1 MKKPLRLLLIED
13 SENDAQMILRELDRG
28 GYEVTFQRVDTAE
41 QMAAALRAG
50 PWDIAISDFSMPLF
64 SGIGALRVFRE
75 SGLDMPFIVVSG
87 TISEDSAVEAL
98 KAGAHDFIVKGR
110 FARLIPAIERELRE
124 VRFREERRSGL
135 RAQALLAAIV
145 SSSTEAILS
154 TTLDGV
160 VTSWNRGAEKLYGYS
175 AEEVI
180 GKSAA
185 FLAPQQS
192 QVDVSITVS
201 PVTGDRGE
209 VVAIAEIARDIT
221 QRKRMQEQLLISDR
235 MVSIGMLA
243 AGVAHEINNPLSSV
257 MANVDYALRD
267 IQEFEVKPGG
277 PITVEDMREALA
289 DAREAAER
297 VRTIVRDLKLFSRSS
312 DEEPRG
318 PVEVRR
324 VSESS
329 LRMAWNEIR
338 HRARLVKD
346 YTDVP
351 PVAASESRLG
361 QIFLNLVVNAAHSIP
376 EGNAETNEIRVST
389 HLDPSGRVRVEV
401 RDTGTGMTSDV
412 MERLF
417 TPFFTTKP
425 KGVGTGLGLAISQRI
440 VTNFGGE
447 ITVESTPNGGSVFK
461 VFLPVAVADQPAAV
475 KTDKPTTSSGRRRGR
490 VLVVDDEAMV
500 GSAIRRAL
508 ASEHDVVA
516 LTNAREALSRIVG

>member
-75 SGLDMPFIVVSG
+75 SGLDMPFIAVSG

-110 FARLIPAIERELRE
+110 FARLVPAIERELRE

-160 VTSWNRGAEKLYGYS
+160 ITSWNRGAEKLYGYP

-180 GKSAA
+180 GKSAG
-185 FLAPQQS
+185 FLVPQQS
-192 QVDVSITVS
+192 QREEAERLLVRARSGEVLEAFETVRRRKDGSLVDVSITLS

-209 VVAIAEIARDIT
+209 VVAIAAIARDIT
-221 QRKRMQEQLLISDR
+221 QRKRIQEQLLISDR
-235 MVSIGMLA
+235 MASIGMLA

-257 MANVDYALRD
+257 MANVDYSLRD
-267 IQEFEVKPGG
+267 IQEFEVKPGA

-312 DEEPRG
+312 EEETRG
-318 PVEVRR
+318 SVEVRR
-324 VSESS
+324 VIESS

-351 PVAASESRLG
+351 PVAAGESRLG
-361 QIFLNLVVNAAHSIP
+361 QVFLNLV
-376 EGNAETNEIRVST
+376 
-389 HLDPSGRVRVEV
+389 
-401 RDTGTGMTSDV
+401 
-412 MERLF
+412 F
-417 TPFFTTKP
+417 
-425 KGVGTGLGLAISQRI
+425 
-440 VTNFGGE
+440 
-447 ITVESTPNGGSVFK
+447 
-461 VFLPVAVADQPAAV
+461 
-475 KTDKPTTSSGRRRGR
+475 
-490 VLVVDDEAMV
+490 
-500 GSAIRRAL
+500 
-508 ASEHDVVA
+508 
-516 LTNAREALSRIVG
+516 